1 MSILV
6 TPEIHEIMEATKL
19 LYEALKLNKEEKL
32 QKIHG
37 RAEFRTEIDFRH
49 KIT

>member
-32 QKIHG
+32 QG
-37 RAEFRTEIDFRH
+37 RISYRNRFSA
-49 KIT
+49 